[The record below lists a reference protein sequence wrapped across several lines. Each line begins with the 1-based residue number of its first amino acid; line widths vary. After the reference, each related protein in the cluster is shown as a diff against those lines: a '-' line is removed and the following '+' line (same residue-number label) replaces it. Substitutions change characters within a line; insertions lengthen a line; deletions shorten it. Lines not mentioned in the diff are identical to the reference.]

1 MPLTIE
7 GLQKARDAGLDD
19 NRIINAIQHSDA
31 EMSKRF
37 EHARSQGL
45 DNGRILRALEHSLT
59 NKTMDTPT
67 NNDNVSTVPGN
78 EPKSIPQT
86 PSQPNKSPG
95 IISSFKSGIRQSSTG
110 EITKLLNGDYED
122 EPEVEMDFID
132 ALASSVGNIIGGTPA
147 FIAGGLGGASA
158 GGAVGGPIGA
168 TAGAGAGAFAL
179 DEFFKEAI
187 SQYREH
193 TRSGEDLSFGEFLK
207 RAEKVSGST
216 LRGGAM
222 GGILSAVNAST
233 PLLKKIPGIGKLFE
247 SKLGAH
253 AGTTAAEVATLGT
266 VPAVSE
272 GRLPTVNEY
281 AHAAALV
288 FGLHIPRLARI
299 ALMKEGEK
307 SGLSPEEF
315 AKSDQARRIIEAAEI
330 LKIEPEKA
338 TKDLSKSKANT
349 EVKTEKNAETS
360 DNTKIRKGVK
370 PSDVNEANKK
380 TEVPKPE
387 KSEGN
392 KKTETS
398 EKIED
403 KITFKTSKGSSYTV
417 EENGSTTRNKKYRP
431 EHGKAEQGH
440 QPTSEKTYY
449 VSKED
454 VDKLSLF
461 QTQGDS
467 KSIYEFPDGR
477 IGVLYN
483 SGKNKGKI
491 ESRSVVTP
499 KTEPGIGLTPVEL

>member
-19 NRIINAIQHSDA
+19 DRIINAIQHSDP
-31 EMSKRF
+31 EISKRF
-37 EHARSQGL
+37 ESARSQGL
-45 DNGRILRALEHSLT
+45 DNGRILRALEHSLSQ
-59 NKTMDTPT
+59 KTMDIPPKD
-67 NNDNVSTVPGN
+67 DNVSMVPRN
-78 EPKSIPQT
+78 AYKSIPET
-86 PSQPNKSPG
+86 PTQQQKSPG

-110 EITKLLNGDYED
+110 EINKLLNGDYED
-122 EPEVEMDFID
+122 EPEMEMDFID
-132 ALASSVGNIIGGTPA
+132 SISHSIGNIIGGTPA
-147 FIAGGLGGASA
+147 FIAGGVGGASA
-158 GGAVGGPIGA
+158 GSAVGGPIGA
-168 TAGAGAGAFAL
+168 AAGSGAGAFAL
-179 DEFFKEAI
+179 DEFIKEAI
-187 SQYREH
+187 TQFREH
-193 TRSGEDLSFGEFLK
+193 QQGGEDLTFGEFLQ
-207 RAEKVSGST
+207 RSEKVSGST

-222 GGILSAVNAST
+222 GGILSTINAAA
-233 PLLKKIPGIGKLFE
+233 PILMKVPGLGKLFE
-247 SKLGAH
+247 TKLGSH
-253 AGTTAAEVATLGT
+253 LGTTAAEVATLGT

-272 GRLPTVNEY
+272 GRLPTANEY

-307 SGLSPEEF
+307 SGLLPEEF
-315 AKSDQARRIIEAAEI
+315 AKTEI
-330 LKIEPEKA
+330 AKKIVEDSQQKPENE
-338 TKDLSKSKANT
+338 TN
-349 EVKTEKNAETS
+349 KT
-360 DNTKIRKGVK
+360 
-370 PSDVNEANKK
+370 
-380 TEVPKPE
+380 TEVPKSE
-387 KSEGN
+387 KS
-392 KKTETS
+392 KADQETKAS
-398 EKIED
+398 EKTED

-417 EENGSTTRNKKYRP
+417 EENGATTRNKKYRP
-431 EHGKAEQGH
+431 EHGESEQGP

-477 IGVLYN
+477 IGVIYN